1 MRRTKMNDVG
11 FLYSRDE
18 DTGEYKLLG
27 KARGVI
33 VEGERNCGAMTLTG
47 GSSTIIDTSAREVGE
62 KISADDVD
70 VVDERCVRGFDP
82 NKTMTFTFKP
92 PRIIDTTARE
102 VEVEENKSRGLRAS
116 TTIIDEFPLEEEE

>member
-1 MRRTKMNDVG
+1 MNDVG

-33 VEGERNCGAMTLTG
+33 VEGEIRDCGDMTLTAG
-47 GSSTIIDTSAREVGE
+47 PSKIINTTAIEETE
-62 KISADDVD
+62 KISTDDVD
-70 VVDERCVRGFDP
+70 VVDERHMRFFDP
-82 NKTMTFTFKP
+82 TKTMTFTFKP

-102 VEVEENKSRGLRAS
+102 
-116 TTIIDEFPLEEEE
+116 IEEEE